1 MASPLAWAVA
11 LLAFGMLI
19 VIVEMFL
26 PSGGVLAVIA
36 TSAVVASIVMAFRHS
51 SEAGVGFMAIA
62 VLGTPLLL
70 ALGFKIWPRTP
81 LGRRILLD
89 VPTGDDV
96 LPDPGMRKQL
106 RELVGRIGTV
116 KSLMLPGGPV
126 MVEGVSYDA
135 LSEGT
140 AVQPGQRVK
149 VIEIR
154 GTRIVVR
161 PTDED
166 LPPESLDPN
175 DPLNVTIDKLGLEP
189 FDRLQ

>member
-1 MASPLAWAVA
+1 MASPLAWAIA

-51 SEAGVGFMAIA
+51 SEAGVGFMAVA

-70 ALGFKIWPRTP
+70 ALGFKLWPRTP
-81 LGRRILLD
+81 LGKRILLD

-96 LPDPGMRKQL
+96 LPDPDLRKQL
-106 RELVGRIGTV
+106 RELVGRIGAA

-126 MVEGVSYDA
+126 VVDGATYDA

-149 VIEIR
+149 VIEVR

>member
-36 TSAVVASIVMAFRHS
+36 TSAVVASIVMSFRHS

>member
-1 MASPLAWAVA
+1 MSLLAWAVVLMA
-11 LLAFGMLI
+11 LGLVI

-26 PSGGVLAVIA
+26 PSGGVLAVI
-36 TSAVVASIVMAFRHS
+36 SAASIVASIVMAFKHS
-51 SEAGVGFMAIA
+51 SEAGLGFMTLA

-70 ALGFKIWPRTP
+70 VLGFKFWPRTP

-96 LPDPGMRKQL
+96 LPDVELRRQL
-106 RELVGRIGTV
+106 KELVGRIGTA
-116 KSLMLPGGPV
+116 KTLMLPSGPV
-126 MVEGVSYDA
+126 VIGNVTYDA

-140 AVQPGQRVK
+140 AVQAGERVK
-149 VIEIR
+149 VVEIR

-166 LPPESLDPN
+166 LPQQATLDPN
-175 DPLNVTIDKLGLEP
+175 DPLNIPIDKLGLEP
-189 FDRLQ
+189 FERLT

>member
-1 MASPLAWAVA
+1 MSMLAWAVA
-11 LLAFGMLI
+11 LLAFGLVI
-19 VIVEMFL
+19 VIVEMFV
-26 PSGGVLAVIA
+26 PSGGVLAVI
-36 TSAVVASIVMAFRHS
+36 SAASLVASIVMAFKHS

-70 ALGFKIWPRTP
+70 ILGFKYWPRTP

-96 LPDPGMRKQL
+96 LPDVALRRQL
-106 RELVGRIGTV
+106 KELVGKIGTA
-116 KSLMLPGGPV
+116 KSLMLPSGPV
-126 MVEGVSYDA
+126 VIAGVTYDA

-140 AVQPGQRVK
+140 AVQAGERVK

-166 LPPESLDPN
+166 LPHQTALDPN

-189 FDRLQ
+189 FERLQ